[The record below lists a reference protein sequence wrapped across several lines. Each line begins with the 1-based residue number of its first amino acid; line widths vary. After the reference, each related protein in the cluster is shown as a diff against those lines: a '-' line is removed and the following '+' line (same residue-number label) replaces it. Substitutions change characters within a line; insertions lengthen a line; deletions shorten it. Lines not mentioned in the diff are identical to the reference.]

1 MKKIL
6 VLSLILIACLL
17 LQINTINSLE
27 ILEPIIQEIGYSN
40 YVDIGY
46 ISADEEFLISF
57 LLENNEDYFQINLS
71 EDSSKI
77 ALVENTLKTKESIFT
92 KIKIKKDVEGNK
104 EIKLILKSKEYKDK
118 EIIIIT
124 NIKNNTLH
132 NLILPYKKE
141 SKINILKE
149 INLKIF
155 NKANSSKKIVIASD
169 LSNYWFDEKN
179 PKIISDLLQ
188 PNSSKIL
195 KYKVIPPIIGC
206 TKFNIYIF
214 NNYNYDKS
222 LKNNLENTNNYKI
235 EEIELDTIKT
245 LNSIFQT
252 KRHQLPLFGVNSLPV
267 YFFNNIIRIL

>member
-17 LQINTINSLE
+17 LPINTINSLE
-27 ILEPIIQEIGYSN
+27 ILEPVIQEIGYSN
-40 YVDIGY
+40 YIDIGY
-46 ISADEEFLISF
+46 TSADEEFLISF
-57 LLENNEDYFQINLS
+57 LLENNEDYFQIILS

-77 ALVENTLKTKESIFT
+77 AIIENTLKTKESIFT
-92 KIKIKKDVEGNK
+92 KINIKKEVEGNK
-104 EIKLILKSKEYKDK
+104 EIKLILKSKKYKDK
-118 EIIIIT
+118 EIIILT
-124 NIKNNTLH
+124 NIRNNTLH
-132 NLILPYKKE
+132 NLVLPYKKK
-141 SKINILKE
+141 SKINVLKE

-155 NKANSSKKIVIASD
+155 NKASSSKKVVIASD
-169 LSNYWFDEKN
+169 LSDYWFDEKN

-188 PNSSKIL
+188 PNSSQIL
-195 KYKVIPPIIGC
+195 RYKVTPPIIGN

-214 NNYNYDKS
+214 NNYNYEKS
-222 LKNNLENTNNYKI
+222 LKNNLENTDNYKI
-235 EEIELDTIKT
+235 ETIEIDTIKT